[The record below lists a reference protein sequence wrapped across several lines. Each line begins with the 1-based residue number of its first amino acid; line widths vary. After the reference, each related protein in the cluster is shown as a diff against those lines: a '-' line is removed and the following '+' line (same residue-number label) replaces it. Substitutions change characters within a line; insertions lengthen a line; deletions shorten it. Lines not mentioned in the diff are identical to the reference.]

1 MMKRV
6 FTIAVCFVLVLTAC
20 GERGSSSDSNQGL
33 VLATAPA
40 EYADM
45 TNPLGEDAA
54 SEGGTVFQSMCSS
67 CHGETGK
74 GDGYAGQSLEP
85 KPKDLTQVNVAASDG
100 FLFWRISK
108 GSPGTAMIGWSGIL
122 DDEQIW
128 QVVSFIRTLK

>member
-1 MMKRV
+1 MKKV
-6 FTIAVCFVLVLTAC
+6 VLLAICVSLLLAAC
-20 GERGSSSDSNQGL
+20 EAGNSSDSNQEI
-33 VLATAPA
+33 VLATVPA
-40 EYADM
+40 EYAGM
-45 TNPLGEDAA
+45 TNPFGSDISGEGANIFA
-54 SEGGTVFQSMCSS
+54 STCAS

-74 GDGYAGQSLEP
+74 GDGIAGQSLEP
-85 KPKDLTQVNVAASDG
+85 KPKDLSQVNAVASDG